1 MKKIKGS
8 TLAKRATS
16 QHTAHITQTTTHLQ
30 LPPSLAPSL
39 PSAAAAAINDVRQR
53 GVRRRHHPGPHVSHW
68 PSKDP
73 ARDTILVPNPIS
85 MTVDMGVAMRRTRT
99 KRGRR
104 IRGWLAAGSRMRL
117 DDDHDDDKDD
127 DNDKWCVVQ
136 GGPRAARG
144 MMKTVTTMTM
154 ASATGTTMTRCR

>member
-1 MKKIKGS
+1 
-8 TLAKRATS
+8 
-16 QHTAHITQTTTHLQ
+16 
-30 LPPSLAPSL
+30 
-39 PSAAAAAINDVRQR
+39 
-53 GVRRRHHPGPHVSHW
+53 
-68 PSKDP
+68 
-73 ARDTILVPNPIS
+73 
-85 MTVDMGVAMRRTRT
+85 MTVDMGVAMRRARA
-99 KRGRR
+99 KHGRR
-104 IRGWLAAGSRMRL
+104 IRGWLAAGGGMRL